1 MFTSPM
7 LHRALA
13 ALGCVALASTALA
26 QTVQTQC
33 HNASIPLSS
42 TPLNGSMTFP
52 KFDPALG
59 TLTSISF
66 SLTGGAQGSAA
77 SENLSPSAPSSL
89 TMNFA
94 ASLTLQRPDLS
105 TIVVALPLATFN
117 DTLAPFDGTIDFGG
131 PSGVFHGGISATN
144 TNSAVSPPPITDIAL
159 FTGLP
164 NNPGTITL
172 PVLGAAASTAQGNGN
187 EIFQFLTQVSA
198 SCQVCYTYT
207 TNTPPDFQ
215 CVGNANASV
224 GVPFSIQFCA
234 SDTDPG
240 DTVTITATGVP
251 SGATITPPL
260 PASGNPICVTFNWT
274 PGPVQVG
281 NFVIVFTATDS
292 HGATDTCTFNLL
304 VAECHQLFGLMAG
317 DNHYNIFNH
326 VYATHLGSLQATYP
340 VTLDNHPSFP
350 VPHAHQY
357 NGLDL
362 YPTPFYVQV
371 VMYNPQMFPTNPE
384 QWSRALRV
392 VPLPNGTLETSYY
405 GQANGIGIRA
415 RTFLSP
421 QGRLLMD
428 FPFTIFGMP

>member
-1 MFTSPM
+1 MISTHPVR
-7 LHRALA
+7 HVLA
-13 ALGCVALASTALA
+13 ACLFAASAAVASA
-26 QTVQTQC
+26 QVVQTQC
-33 HNASIPLSS
+33 HSASIPISQ

-59 TLTSISF
+59 TLTQITF
-66 SLTGGAQGSAA
+66 SLTGNAQGSAA
-77 SENLSPSAPSSL
+77 AENLSTTAPSAL

-94 ASLTLQRPDLS
+94 ASLTLQRPDTS

-144 TNSAVSPPPITDIAL
+144 TNGAVSPPPVSDLAL

-164 NNPGTITL
+164 NAPGTISL
-172 PVLGAAASTAQGNGN
+172 PVVGLAASSANGNGN
-187 EIFQFLTQVSA
+187 EIFQFMTQVSA
-198 SCQVCYTYT
+198 DCQVCYTYT
-207 TNTPPDFQ
+207 VNTPPDFQ

-224 GVPFSIQFCA
+224 GVPFSAVFCA

-240 DTVTITATGVP
+240 DVVTITATGVP
-251 SGATITPPL
+251 PGATITPPL
-260 PASGNPICVTFNWT
+260 PASGNPICVQFDWT
-274 PGPVQVG
+274 PGPAQVG

-317 DNHYNIFNH
+317 DNQYDIFGH
-326 VYATHLGSLQATYP
+326 LYSTHLGQLGGSYP
-340 VTLDNHPSFP
+340 VTLDDHPSFP
-350 VPHAHQY
+350 VPHVHTY
-357 NGLDL
+357 NGIDV

-392 VPLPNGTLETSYY
+392 VPRPDGTLETSYY

-415 RTFLSP
+415 RTFTTP
-421 QGRLLMD
+421 QGQLRMD
-428 FPFTIFGMP
+428 FPFSIWGMP